1 MKICVVGAGAIGGL
15 LAVKFALAGETVSV
29 IDRGAHLAA
38 IRSKGLHLHWHD
50 GTIWKANVKAFDKA
64 ADAGEQELVV
74 LGVKAYDLHRVAQD
88 IHHLFGPDTVVMT
101 VQNGIPWWYFQKEG
115 GRFDGRRLESLDPS
129 GVLSE
134 AIHAD
139 RILGC
144 VAYPAAAISA
154 PGVIHH
160 VEGDR
165 FPVGDL
171 DGTES
176 ERAKRVSDA
185 LIKAGF
191 KSRVINDIRAEMWLK
206 AWGSLTFN
214 PISALTHAT
223 MAGICRYPE
232 TRRLAVAMMTEAE
245 TIAAKLGITFRH
257 TIEQRVEGAE
267 KVGEHKTSMLQ
278 DLEAGK
284 PLENEA
290 LIGAIL
296 EMGRLTDTPTPVIES
311 VYALVTLLDDVTQSS
326 RVATTGT
333 AATIAA

>member
-50 GTIWKANVKAFDKA
+50 GTIWKANVKAFDKPA
-64 ADAGEQELVV
+64 EAGEQDLVV

-88 IHHLFGPDTVVMT
+88 IQHLFGPDTVVMT

-115 GRFDGRRLESLDPS
+115 GRFDGRRLESLDPG
-129 GVLSE
+129 GVLSD
-134 AIHAD
+134 AINAD

-232 TRRLAVAMMTEAE
+232 TRRLAVAMMTEAQA
-245 TIAAKLGITFRH
+245 IAAKLGITFRH

-290 LIGAIL
+290 LVGAIL
-296 EMGRLTDTPTPVIES
+296 EMGRLNDTPTPVIES
-311 VYALVTLLDDVTQSS
+311 VYALVKVLDDVTQSS
-326 RVATTGT
+326 RAATKGT